1 MLTTFWW
8 DNFDRNIETAS
19 GAGSIHNT
27 TGIMFQEESACT
39 VNRNEN
45 VSIPKSKRRSVRLED
60 VRPIQATAINPK
72 KDPPSFADKD
82 PVQVEN
88 HEQMYCNNLLI
99 VWKSLRHLTSLDQ
112 VNPRFVGWVILF
124 FETIDSK
131 QTKLTYLPPIQK
143 PITDYATLFEMF
155 RQSRELARKANMKY
169 IHITPDVGAAIKA
182 YHVIWNNPNLWSDII
197 IRLGDFHAIN
207 AYFGAI
213 GTFVSG
219 SGFED
224 ILFQAGLCSAGSLN
238 GLLSEKHYN
247 RCWLLHESFSEPLI
261 RLFQE
266 QYVPE
271 IPDSLIN
278 FAKHPPGTVDIEELL
293 ADPSIQA
300 YLKYYVQQ
308 VKKCLNGEFGKT
320 PQFWVMYMIMVD
332 RQQKL
337 HYSINTNNY
346 NLRLLIWKESLP
358 MWFAT
363 NKIHYAHHG
372 TFYVK
377 FLEYLED
384 THPGAKEEIEEK
396 GLSLRRNTLG
406 IGQAVDMAG
415 EQSYMK
421 SAKTA
426 GGIRQ
431 FSTNEAAVAKWVM
444 NRPFQARFAETL
456 MEISG
461 RSKTTSSSRKCLRPS
476 EILKSEKM
484 VKNILDALQIQ
495 FLNPLH
501 QDIEKPN
508 LYNLVSGR
516 PVNDAICDS
525 LLGFEKDGIGLM
537 ESFEERLTTDPITAT
552 FFSSLKRNKY
562 KSWKGST
569 KKLL

>member
-1 MLTTFWW
+1 M
-8 DNFDRNIETAS
+8 
-19 GAGSIHNT
+19 
-27 TGIMFQEESACT
+27 
-39 VNRNEN
+39 
-45 VSIPKSKRRSVRLED
+45 
-60 VRPIQATAINPK
+60 RPIQATAINPK

-131 QTKLTYLPPIQK
+131 QTKLTYLLLIQK
-143 PITDYATLFEMF
+143 PITEYATFFEMF

-169 IHITPDVGAAIKA
+169 THITLDVGAAIKA
-182 YHVIWNNPNLWSDII
+182 YHVIWSNPNLWSDII
-197 IRLGDFHAIN
+197 IHLGDFHPIN

-219 SGFED
+219 SSFED
-224 ILFQAGLCSAGSLN
+224 ILFQVGLCSAGSLN
-238 GLLSEKHYN
+238 GLLSGKHYN
-247 RCWLLHESFSEPLI
+247 RCWLLHESFSEALF

-300 YLKYYVQQ
+300 YLKYYVRQ
-308 VKKCLNGEFGKT
+308 VEKCLNGEFGKT
-320 PQFWVMYMIMVD
+320 PQFMYMIMVD

-337 HYSINTNNY
+337 HYAINTNNY

-363 NKIHYAHHG
+363 NKIHYARYG

-384 THPGAKEEIEEK
+384 THPGTKEEIEEK
-396 GLSLRRNTLG
+396 GLSVRRNTLG

-415 EQSYMK
+415 EQSYIK

-431 FSTNEAAVAKWVM
+431 FSTNGAAVAKWVM

-461 RSKTTSSSRKCLRPS
+461 LSKTTSSSRKSLRPT
-476 EILKSEKM
+476 EILKSDKM
-484 VKNILDALQIQ
+484 VKNILDALQYSSSIHSIRTLKNQ
-495 FLNPLH
+495 T
-501 QDIEKPN
+501 
-508 LYNLVSGR
+508 
-516 PVNDAICDS
+516 C
-525 LLGFEKDGIGLM
+525 
-537 ESFEERLTTDPITAT
+537 TT
-552 FFSSLKRNKY
+552 
-562 KSWKGST
+562 
-569 KKLL
+569 